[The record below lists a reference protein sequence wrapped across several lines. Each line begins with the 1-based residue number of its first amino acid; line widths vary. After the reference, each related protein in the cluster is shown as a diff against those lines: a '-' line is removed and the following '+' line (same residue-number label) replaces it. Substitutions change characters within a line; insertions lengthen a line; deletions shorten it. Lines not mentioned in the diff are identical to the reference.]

1 MGHYLE
7 LLPDLTLGFGATI
20 ILLLGPLR
28 DTKNLRDVLRWFALI
43 VLGAAGFLLWAVN
56 HGAVEPVLAD
66 GWLTSAPIN
75 VWFGIVFLASIA
87 WTILVT
93 AVPEEDA
100 GEWYS
105 MLLFAGVGLLVLGR
119 AANLAALFLGIEVLS
134 ISLYILIAFHYA
146 RRLSLR
152 AGAMYLI
159 LAGFASGFLVFGLA
173 LVYANYG
180 TLEIAAIQQQAA
192 KGAMPLVALAGFA
205 LFLVGVGFKLAA
217 VPFHMWTPDVYEA
230 APGPVTGLIASVSK
244 GATLAALL
252 SFAFLTRT
260 HWQIL
265 WLMAALSM
273 VGGNLLGLREL
284 RVKRILAYSS
294 IAHIGYVLVGFLGGS
309 ETVLGGRLGPAAAGP
324 AAIFYYV
331 VAYAIAIIGAFAALS
346 MLDREQD
353 LTLRDLRGVA
363 RRNPVVAFSLL
374 IFVWSLAGL
383 PPAAGF
389 FGKIYLFAAGVSA
402 GYYGLAVIGLIGSAI
417 GIYYYVRIIVHLFML
432 PSDASD
438 IKVRSSSLQDWAL
451 LAGAAATVAAG
462 VFPNQLLALVTR

>member
-1 MGHYLE
+1 MSHYLE
-7 LLPDLTLGFGATI
+7 ILPDLTLAFGATI

-28 DTKNLRDVLRWFALI
+28 DSKNLRDVLRWFSII
-43 VLGAAGFLLWAVN
+43 VLGASAFLLWSVN
-56 HGAVEPVLAD
+56 HNAVEPVLAE

-75 VWFGIVFLASIA
+75 VWFGIVFLSSIA
-87 WTILVT
+87 WTILAT
-93 AVPEEDA
+93 AVPEENA

-119 AANLAALFLGIEVLS
+119 AANLAALFLGVEVLS
-134 ISLYILIAFHYA
+134 ISLYILIAFHYT
-146 RRLSLR
+146 RRLSLK
-152 AGAMYLI
+152 AGVMYLI

-192 KGAMPLVALAGFA
+192 RGAMPVVALAGFA
-205 LFLVGVGFKLAA
+205 LLLVGVGFKLAS

-230 APGPVTGLIASVSK
+230 APSPVTGLIASVSK

-273 VGGNLLGLREL
+273 VGGNLLGLREI

-294 IAHIGYVLVGFLGGS
+294 IAHIGYVLVGFLGS
-309 ETVLGGRLGPAAAGP
+309 STSLVGGMLVPVAAGP

-331 VAYAIAIIGAFAALS
+331 VAYSIAIIGAFSALS
-346 MLDREQD
+346 MVDRDHD
-353 LTLRDLRGVA
+353 LTLRDLRGVG
-363 RRNPVVAFSLL
+363 RRSPLVAFALL

-389 FGKIYLFAAGVSA
+389 FGKIYLFAAGVNA
-402 GYYGLAVIGLIGSAI
+402 GYYWLAVIGLVGSAI

-438 IKVRSSSLQDWAL
+438 IKVKSSALQDWAL
-451 LAGAAATVAAG
+451 LAGAAATVIAG
-462 VFPNQLLALVTR
+462 VFPQQVLAMVSR